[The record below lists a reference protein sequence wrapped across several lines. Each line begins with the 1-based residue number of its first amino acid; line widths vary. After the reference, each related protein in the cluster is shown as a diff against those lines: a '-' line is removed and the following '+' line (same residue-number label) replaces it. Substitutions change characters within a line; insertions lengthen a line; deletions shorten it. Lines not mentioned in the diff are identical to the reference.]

1 MIIDIN
7 DELFSKVVQI
17 VKRRNLA
24 VYEELQQVSPLNINT
39 IDTLAEARIIK
50 TNRIKEKI
58 RNTLTKLMQSDTTPS
73 KYKVHKQTS
82 IAYSTLTKYYDD
94 VLDEVLSDER

>member
-17 VKRRNLA
+17 VKGRNLA
-24 VYEELQQVSPLNINT
+24 VYEELQQLPPLNINT
-39 IDTLAEARIIK
+39 LDTLAEARTIK

-58 RNTLTKLMQSDTTPS
+58 RSTLTKLMQSDIKVS
-73 KYKVHKQTS
+73 KYQVHKSTN
-82 IAYSTLTKYYDD
+82 IAYTTLNKYYDEI
-94 VLDEVLSDER
+94 LDEVQSEH